1 MERRYR
7 GIEDDWPEWDD
18 VSPPTQS
25 SHGTRRR
32 TGVGQVAMKGA
43 LAGMIGGAAMMVAM
57 KMEQKALLPEGQT
70 MEPPPKKLVETLA
83 EKADVEIEDKQA
95 KAAGMGVHMSH
106 SAMWGALYGIVQDR
120 LHPPSALHGLLL
132 GGLVYATNFPSFGLL
147 PKLDVLPP
155 PSQQPLRE
163 AAIPAG
169 AHVVYG
175 LATAAAFEALH

>member
-1 MERRYR
+1 MTRRYR
-7 GIEDDWPEWDD
+7 ELDDEWDD
-18 VSPPTQS
+18 LPSLGEPGHQARHHAGVSET
-25 SHGTRRR
+25 
-32 TGVGQVAMKGA
+32 ALKGA
-43 LAGMIGGAAMMVAM
+43 LAGMIGGAAMMMTM

-83 EKADVEIEDKQA
+83 EKADVELEDRQA
-95 KAAGMGVHMSH
+95 QMAGMGVHMVH
-106 SAMWGALYGIVQDR
+106 SAMWGALYGVVQDR
-120 LHPPSALHGLLL
+120 MHPPSALHGLLL
-132 GGLVYATNFPSFGLL
+132 GGLVYAANFPSFGLL
-147 PKLDVLPP
+147 PKLGVLPP